1 MVATRRLNGS
11 KVNRIQ
17 ASALRPVFSKLARG
31 DYPDNGCFAPNP
43 NVLLCD
49 RECPLHVEPG
59 QTDWVLTLKRA
70 DIDENTYVLNKRAKS
85 RPQLAAVSEQGGAYS
100 PVAFLCAHAAGRH
113 PPLVPDHA
121 QLARK
126 GANVAQKARV
136 EPRASNRVVGAVRFP
151 QTGMFYVR
159 IGTRKKFR
167 QLVYIRKKQS
177 IFLTSLVLRHILKA
191 CSNVA
196 EASASRCT
204 KMLIDRRK
212 VVVANGNS
220 RPTRAF
226 RFCGIWDTV

>member
-1 MVATRRLNGS
+1 LVATRRLNGS

-70 DIDENTYVLNKRAKS
+70 DIDENTCVLNKRAKS

-121 QLARK
+121 QRRAQGRQCGAK
-126 GANVAQKARV
+126 G
-136 EPRASNRVVGAVRFP
+136 PRRAAGVKPGRRRCPIPSNRYVLCADRNTKEIQTARLYSEKTKHFLDVFGPPAYPESLLKCCRGQRFEVH
-151 QTGMFYVR
+151 QNA
-159 IGTRKKFR
+159 
-167 QLVYIRKKQS
+167 
-177 IFLTSLVLRHILKA
+177 H
-191 CSNVA
+191 
-196 EASASRCT
+196 
-204 KMLIDRRK
+204 
-212 VVVANGNS
+212 
-220 RPTRAF
+220 
-226 RFCGIWDTV
+226 